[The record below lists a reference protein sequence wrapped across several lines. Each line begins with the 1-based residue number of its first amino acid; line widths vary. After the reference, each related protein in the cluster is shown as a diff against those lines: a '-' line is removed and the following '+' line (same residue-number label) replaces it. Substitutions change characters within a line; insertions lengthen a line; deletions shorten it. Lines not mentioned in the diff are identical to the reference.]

1 MNYETARA
9 QLVAIIEGSVA
20 TALTGGTTPKFR
32 EAVGADEDNPPPLRA
47 FTLFGVAD
55 DVRIPFV
62 ARAQRHRVVRMEL
75 RVFYRRQSDRR
86 SLDLMLRSDHKV
98 IGDRLIDPRL
108 WAQASSGIISV
119 EQNGGALIL
128 HADVEV
134 RDDGLITHVYR
145 FDLEYLSGAPA

>member
-1 MNYETARA
+1 MTYETART
-9 QLVAIIEGSVA
+9 QLVAILEGSVA
-20 TALTGGTTPKFR
+20 VSLTGGTTPRFR
-32 EAVGADEDNPPPLRA
+32 ESVGADEENPAQLRG
-47 FTLFGVAD
+47 FTLFGISD

-62 ARAQRHRVVRMEL
+62 ARAQRHRVTRMEL
-75 RVFYRRQSDRR
+75 KVFYRHQADRK

-108 WAQASSGIISV
+108 WASASSGIVSI
-119 EQNGGALIL
+119 EQTGGALIL
-128 HADVEV
+128 HADVES